1 MIIDLIDRVKL
12 LFSKNK
18 ALASAL
24 HEILGFY
31 PHDLEI
37 YRIALAHKSLAYR
50 NQKGKPLNNER
61 LEFLGDAILE
71 AVVSDI
77 VFHRYDRKREGFL
90 TSTRSKIVQRSTLNK
105 LASELGIDRLI
116 KTSTHPNS
124 HNNNIGGNAF
134 EALVGAI
141 YIDRGYG
148 HCKRFVEKRIMG
160 SLLDIDGVA
169 QKEVNFKSKLLE
181 WTQKNRIQLD
191 YIFEQSSSENSN
203 SPIFYSTITIE
214 GLVAGVG
221 KGYSKK
227 ESQQTAAKEALT
239 KLRREPQFVDNIFRA
254 KEKRT
259 AMEADEICALPRIEE
274 IEEEIRRENR
284 ENRENRNAARNNS
297 NGNNNKQGQRRA
309 NNNGA
314 AQPQNQN
321 QKPQRDSQK
330 AQDAKNAPA
339 AKDQSA
345 QKPQG
350 NAPKQNA
357 PQKSKDSAPKTKRE
371 GEQKPQPAAQKPQ
384 PAPQKSVSP
393 QSAAPQPTESA
404 EPAPKAENKKAV
416 ADDAQPENVSAKSES
431 TNAKPEKTEAKPES
445 ADAPKAET
453 VKADA
458 PRAEAKT
465 EEAPKTDSPKSET
478 AERPARRRAP
488 RRPKA
493 ENQTEAQT
501 APQAT
506 ADTNDATPADAQ
518 SAPAAEKPAERP
530 ARRQRPPRRRNQ
542 AEDETAA
549 AAAKAEREAIVRQAE
564 EAAYTEE

>member
-284 ENRENRNAARNNS
+284 ENRENRNAARNNN
-297 NGNNNKQGQRRA
+297 NGNNGKQSQRRA

-357 PQKSKDSAPKTKRE
+357 PQKAKDSAPKAKRE
-371 GEQKPQPAAQKPQ
+371 GEQKPQPAAPTQTAEVQ
-384 PAPQKSVSP
+384 T
-393 QSAAPQPTESA
+393 APQPKA
-404 EPAPKAENKKAV
+404 KPAPKAENKKAV

-431 TNAKPEKTEAKPES
+431 TNAKPEKTEAKPENP
-445 ADAPKAET
+445 DAPKAET

-458 PRAEAKT
+458 PRTEAEA

-493 ENQTEAQT
+493 ESQTEAQT

-506 ADTNDATPADAQ
+506 ADTNDAAPADAQ
-518 SAPAAEKPAERP
+518 SAPVAEKPAERP